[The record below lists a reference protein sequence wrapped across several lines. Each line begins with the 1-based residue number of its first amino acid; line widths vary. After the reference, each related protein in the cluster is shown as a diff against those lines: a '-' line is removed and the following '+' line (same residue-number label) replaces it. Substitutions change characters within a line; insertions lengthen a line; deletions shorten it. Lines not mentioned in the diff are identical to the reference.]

1 MSSCPAERLR
11 GGPAAEPPTPQP
23 SFLRS
28 QGLRPARTGAAG
40 LLALSA
46 ALLAYELLLLRLF
59 SVLMWY
65 HFASLAI
72 ALALLGLSVGAVAVA
87 LRPGLVPGAPAR
99 GALLFG
105 LGVLLVLG
113 LLVLV
118 RWNPRFATLALAPF
132 HQPFYKP
139 FARVGAALPLA
150 GIGWRVAALAGVV
163 GLPFLGAGLALA
175 AALAGQGARLHRTY
189 GLILLGSGLGAALT
203 PVLLTL
209 WSAPAAMV
217 LIGAL
222 GIAAA
227 ARLAGSRGAALAVL
241 LAGLAATALVDARG
255 WAEVPLVR
263 GRYEPNLLAVRWS
276 PLSRVAAY
284 PLAPG
289 EVSRPF
295 GLSPAYRGAVPPQ
308 IGLVVD
314 DSGYTNLYEGAA
326 ARANPEYF
334 RSNLVSLAWHLR
346 PGARSLVV
354 GPGGGKDVWVA
365 LSFPGTR
372 VHAVEINPQVVE
384 MVQEVFAPFTAR
396 PYSDPRVRLTVAD
409 ARALVARQPERYG
422 VIEASAVFGRM
433 PPAAGAFTLSEDFL
447 HTREALA
454 GYWRRLEPRGIL
466 SITLFAYER
475 RAPRLV
481 ALVRDLLD
489 RAGVARPTDH
499 VRVVGDRGLVNVMV
513 GRTPFGPADDAVLRE
528 VTDRLRFRRLH
539 PAPEGA
545 GPTLLQ
551 ELLQAEDLPG
561 LLRDL
566 PHDLSPPTDDRPF
579 FYYTLRAADLLG
591 AGRAPAGFDNQGALV
606 LRAALVLLAGLTGA
620 GLVLPVLLGRG
631 VPRKGLAPL
640 VYVALVGAGYMLVE
654 IGVLKRLS
662 LFVGHPVSAAVAV
675 LTAFLVGSGAGS
687 LASGRTVRTRGRL
700 ALVLGC
706 AAALVALWALAAPA
720 WLRPDL
726 PLGGPGRGILAAA
739 ALFPLAF
746 VLGIP
751 FPAGMALLGPGAGR
765 LVPWCWAVSGT
776 AGVLGSLLALLVAM
790 HGGYTLT
797 LGLGAALYA
806 TAGLLAPAL
815 RRTS

>member
-1 MSSCPAERLR
+1 MSSYPAELLR
-11 GGPAAEPPTPQP
+11 GDPAAVPPAARPPLLP
-23 SFLRS
+23 SR
-28 QGLRPARTGAAG
+28 GARPGQARAAG
-40 LLALSA
+40 LLGLSA
-46 ALLAYELLLLRLF
+46 ALLAYELVLLRLF

-72 ALALLGLSVGAVAVA
+72 ALALLGVSVGAVAVG

-105 LGVLLVLG
+105 LGVLVVLG

-118 RWNPRFATLALAPF
+118 RWNPGFATLALAPF

-139 FARVGAALPLA
+139 FARVGAALPHT
-150 GIGWRVAALAGVV
+150 GVGWRVAGLALVV
-163 GLPFLGAGLALA
+163 GLPFVGAGLAVA
-175 AALAGQGARLHRTY
+175 AALAQRGPRLHGVY
-189 GLILLGSGLGAALT
+189 GQVLVGSGLGAALT

-209 WSAPAAMV
+209 WSAPAALV

-222 GIAAA
+222 GIAGAA
-227 ARLAGSRGAALAVL
+227 CLSGRRGAAIAVL
-241 LAGLAATALVDARG
+241 VAGLAATALVDARG

-289 EVSRPF
+289 EVARPF

-326 ARANPEYF
+326 ARSNPEYF

-365 LSFPGTR
+365 LSFPETR

-384 MVQEVFAPFTAR
+384 MVQGVFAPFTAR
-396 PYSDPRVRLTVAD
+396 PYSDPRVRLSVAD
-409 ARALVARQPERYG
+409 ARTLVARERERYG

-447 HTREALA
+447 HTREALD
-454 GYWRRLEPRGIL
+454 GYWKRLSPRGIL

-489 RAGVARPTDH
+489 RAGVARPEDH

-513 GRTPFGPADDAVLRE
+513 GKAPFGPEDDRLLRE
-528 VTDRLRFRRLH
+528 TSGRLRFRILH
-539 PAPEGA
+539 PVSEGS
-545 GPTLLQ
+545 PSLLQ
-551 ELLQAEDLPG
+551 NLLRTDDLPG
-561 LLRDL
+561 FLRGL
-566 PHDLSPPTDDRPF
+566 PYDISPPTDDRPF
-579 FYYTLRAADLLG
+579 FYYTLRAGDFLG
-591 AGRAPAGFDNQGALV
+591 PARSLAGFDNQGALV

-631 VPRKGLAPL
+631 VPRTGLAPL

-662 LFVGHPVSAAVAV
+662 LFVGHPVAAAVAV
-675 LTAFLVGSGAGS
+675 LTAFLLGSGLGS
-687 LASGRTVRTRGRL
+687 LASGRAVRTRRRL
-700 ALVLGC
+700 V
-706 AAALVALWALAAPA
+706 AALGAAVVLVAAWALAAPA

-726 PLGGPGRGILAAA
+726 PLGAPARGILAAA
-739 ALFPLAF
+739 ALLPLAF

-751 FPAGMALLGPGAGR
+751 FPAGMGLLGTGAGR
-765 LVPWCWAVSGT
+765 LVPWCWAVTGA

-806 TAGLLAPAL
+806 AAGLLAPAL
-815 RRTS
+815 RRAP

>member
-1 MSSCPAERLR
+1 MSSYPAERLR
-11 GGPAAEPPTPQP
+11 RDPAQDPPPRQH
-23 SFLRS
+23 SFSRS
-28 QGLRPARTGAAG
+28 RGLRPGAARSGG
-40 LLALSA
+40 LLCISA

-72 ALALLGLSVGAVAVA
+72 ALALLGLSAGAVVVG

-105 LGVLLVLG
+105 AAVLVVLGFLVLA
-113 LLVLV
+113 
-118 RWNPRFATLALAPF
+118 RWSPEFATLALAPL

-139 FARVGAALPLA
+139 FARVGAAFSDA
-150 GIGWRVAALAGVV
+150 GLGWRIAGLAGVV

-175 AALAGQGARLHRTY
+175 AALAERGPRLHGAY
-189 GLILLGSGLGAALT
+189 GLILAGSGLGAALA
-203 PVLLTL
+203 PALLSL
-209 WSAPAAMV
+209 WSAPAALA

-227 ARLAGSRGAALAVL
+227 AGLAGRRAAVLPVL

-255 WAEVPLVR
+255 WAELPLVR
-263 GRYEPNLLAVRWS
+263 GRYQPNLLAVRWS

-289 EVSRPF
+289 EASRPF
-295 GLSPAYRGAVPPQ
+295 GLSPAYRGAIPPQ

-326 ARANPEYF
+326 ARSNPGYF

-346 PGARSLVV
+346 PRARSLVV

-365 LSFPGTR
+365 LSFPETR
-372 VHAVEINPQVVE
+372 VRAVEINPQVVE
-384 MVQEVFAPFTAR
+384 MVQEVFGPFTAR
-396 PYSDPRVRLTVAD
+396 PYSDPRVRLSVAD
-409 ARALVARQPERYG
+409 ARAFVARERGRYD

-447 HTREALA
+447 HTREALE
-454 GYWRRLEPRGIL
+454 GYWERLAPRGIL

-489 RAGVARPTDH
+489 RAGIARPADH
-499 VRVVGDRGLVNVMV
+499 VRAVGDRGLVNVMV
-513 GRTPFGPADDAVLRE
+513 GRAPFGPADDALLRE
-528 VTDRLRFRRLH
+528 ASARLRFRLLH
-539 PAPEGA
+539 PLPEGA
-545 GPTLLQ
+545 EPTLLQ
-551 ELLQAEDLPG
+551 DLLRAADLRELLRGLPY
-561 LLRDL
+561 
-566 PHDLSPPTDDRPF
+566 DLSPPTDDRPF
-579 FYYTLRAADLLG
+579 FYYTLRAGDLLHPP
-591 AGRAPAGFDNQGALV
+591 RPSTGFDNRGALV
-606 LRAALVLLAGLTGA
+606 LRTALALLAGLTAA
-620 GLVLPVLLGRG
+620 GLVLPVLLRHG
-631 VPRKGLAPL
+631 VPRRGLAPL
-640 VYVALVGAGYMLVE
+640 AYVALVGAGYMLVE

-662 LFVGHPVSAAVAV
+662 LFLGHPVTAAAAV

-687 LASGRTVRTRGRL
+687 LFSGRAVRTRRRLVL
-700 ALVLGC
+700 ALGT
-706 AAALVALWALAAPA
+706 AALLVAAWAVAAPA
-720 WLRPDL
+720 WFRPDL
-726 PLGGPGRGILAAA
+726 PLGTPARSALAAL

-751 FPAGMALLGPGAGR
+751 FPGAMGLLGPGAGR
-765 LVPWCWAVSGT
+765 LIPWCWAVSGT

-790 HGGYTLT
+790 HWGYTLT

-806 TAGLLAPAL
+806 AAGLLAPAL
-815 RRTS
+815 RGAS